1 MLLWSGL
8 LWSGLLSSAL
18 LLSGCA
24 TDKRNDALEHTMI
37 EYANAVRWDGF
48 EAAQQFVDPKVRE
61 AHPLSSLDLARFKQ
75 VQVSGYDDG
84 NGPIPDGENQVR
96 QVVQISVTNIHTQTV
111 RTIVDHQ
118 LWKYDAEKNHWWLES
133 GLPDISQGT
142 N

>member
-1 MLLWSGL
+1 MRRIVSPI
-8 LWSGLLSSAL
+8 LLSTVL

-24 TDKRNDALEHTMI
+24 TDKRSDALSHTLL
-37 EYANAVRWDGF
+37 EYANAIRWDGF
-48 EAAQQFVDPKVRE
+48 EAAQQFVDPKVRD
-61 AHPLSSLDLARFKQ
+61 AHPLTDLERQRFQQ

-84 NGPIPDGENQVR
+84 NGAIPDGENQVR
-96 QVVQISVTNIHTQTV
+96 QIVQITLTNVHTQTA

-133 GLPDISQGT
+133 GLPDITQGT